1 MAEADPPSDPPTPL
15 EALVRRWAR
24 RAASAA
30 WRRGRANWQQVTARG
45 KRALAQRQTRHD
57 LDQFWVRLG
66 KTAYQLQ
73 RGGEID
79 HPALLRAMARI
90 DALTAELASQETT
103 R

>member
-1 MAEADPPSDPPTPL
+1 MAEVDAPTAL
-15 EALVRRWAR
+15 EDLVRRWAR

-30 WRRGRANWQQVTARG
+30 WRRGRTHWQQVSLRG
-45 KRALAQRQTRHD
+45 KRALAHRQARQD
-57 LDQFWVRLG
+57 LDQFWIRLG

-79 HPALLRAMARI
+79 HPGILRAMARI
-90 DALTAELASQETT
+90 DALTAELASLEPP